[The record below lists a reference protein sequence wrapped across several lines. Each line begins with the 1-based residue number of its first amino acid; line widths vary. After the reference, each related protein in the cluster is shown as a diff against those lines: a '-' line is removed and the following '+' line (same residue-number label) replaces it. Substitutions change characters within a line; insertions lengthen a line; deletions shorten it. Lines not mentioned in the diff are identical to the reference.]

1 MAKIILVGGGTASGK
16 TYVIKE
22 VVKLLGEDNVTHLS
36 IDDYYKDISNLSMEE
51 RKKVNYDHPKAF
63 DWKLIKEQLVDLK
76 NDKPIQKPTYDY
88 VIHNRS
94 TVTETVVPKKIVIV
108 EGIMAL
114 VNKDIRELGDLKI
127 FINATRER
135 RLVRRME
142 RDQKE
147 RGRTLDSIIEQYF
160 ATVQPMYEE
169 IIAPS
174 SYYADM
180 LINNDG
186 YDNKSIQVLAAVIKS
201 IIRGDI
207 D

>member
-63 DWKLIKEQLVDLK
+63 DWKLIKEQLLDLK
-76 NDKPIQKPTYDY
+76 NDKPIEKPTYDY

-94 TVTETVVPKKIVIV
+94 SITETVTPKKIVIV

-160 ATVQPMYEE
+160 STVQPMYEE
-169 IIAPS
+169 IISPS

-186 YDNKSIQVLAAVIKS
+186 YNNKSIQVLAAVIKS

>member
-94 TVTETVVPKKIVIV
+94 TVTETVIPKKIVIV

-169 IIAPS
+169 IISPS

>member
-63 DWKLIKEQLVDLK
+63 DWKLIKEQLLDLK
-76 NDKPIQKPTYDY
+76 HDKPIEKPTYDY

-94 TVTETVVPKKIVIV
+94 SVTETVIPKKIVIV

-160 ATVQPMYEE
+160 STVQPMYEE
-169 IIAPS
+169 IISPS

-186 YDNKSIQVLAAVIKS
+186 YNNKSIQVLAAVIKS

>member
-63 DWKLIKEQLVDLK
+63 DWKLIKEQLLNLK
-76 NDKPIQKPTYDY
+76 NDKPIEKPTYDY

-94 TVTETVVPKKIVIV
+94 SVTETVTPKKIVIV

-160 ATVQPMYEE
+160 STVQPMYEE
-169 IIAPS
+169 IISPS

-186 YDNKSIQVLAAVIKS
+186 YNNKSIQVLAAVIKS